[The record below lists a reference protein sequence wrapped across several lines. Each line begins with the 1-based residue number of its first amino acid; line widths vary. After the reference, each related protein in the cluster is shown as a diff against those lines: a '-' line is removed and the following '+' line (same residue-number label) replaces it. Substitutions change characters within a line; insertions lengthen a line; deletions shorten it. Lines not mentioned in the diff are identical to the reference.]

1 MKLAQGLGLALSG
14 AVVGASLM
22 SALHAQT
29 TETPAYLVANIEQVN
44 DAGSFAKYRAEVG
57 KIEASF
63 GGHAIARGAPQA
75 VDSSALPKGDIVII
89 RFPSMK
95 LLKDWW
101 NSPAYSAIRP
111 LREKATVGRTY
122 VIEGL
127 KD

>member
-14 AVVGASLM
+14 AVVGASLVGV
-22 SALHAQT
+22 LHAQA

-44 DAGSFAKYRAEVG
+44 DAGTFAKYRAEVG

-63 GGHAIARGAPQA
+63 GGSAIVRGAPQA
-75 VDSSALPKGDIVII
+75 VDGSTLPKGDIVII

-95 LLKDWW
+95 MLRDWW

-111 LREKATVGRTY
+111 LREKATVGRIY
-122 VIEGL
+122 AVEGL